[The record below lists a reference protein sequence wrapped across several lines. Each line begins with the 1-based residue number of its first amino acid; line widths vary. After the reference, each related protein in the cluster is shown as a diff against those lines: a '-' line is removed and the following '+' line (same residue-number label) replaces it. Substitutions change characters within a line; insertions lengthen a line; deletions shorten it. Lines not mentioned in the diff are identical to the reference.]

1 MRAAVAGLA
10 AAMLLMGVPPAWAAS
25 SGAHPYSR
33 QALAGQAALSR
44 MGPQGRLAAKFA
56 AQTAPRVAVGFR
68 GITHSSGSGSVIGG
82 VTKAL
87 SGTGGGGMGFPMP
100 LLMIAMLAGAILL
113 GARRLRRR
121 EGSG

>member
-1 MRAAVAGLA
+1 VRAAFAVLA
-10 AAMLLMGVPPAWAAS
+10 AAMLLIGAPPAWAAS

-44 MGPQGRLAAKFA
+44 VGPQGRLAAKFA
-56 AQTAPRVAVGFR
+56 ARTAPRVAVGFR
-68 GITHSSGSGSVIGG
+68 GIRRSSGSGSVIGG

-100 LLMIAMLAGAILL
+100 LLLIAMLAGAILL
-113 GARRLRRR
+113 GAWRLKGR
-121 EGSG
+121 EGAG